1 MNIKRSLI
9 LITELTEADMQSVK
23 HVVNKFGDNHT
34 LTELEVPWTRG
45 KRQAIKPMC
54 IMIQPDERT
63 TGIQSG
69 PS

>member
-1 MNIKRSLI
+1 
-9 LITELTEADMQSVK
+9 MQSVK